1 MTTIGKRYE
10 REYQRSYK
18 AQQRERWRAEG
29 LCIVC
34 GHEIERKRKRLGM
47 VTCARCSGS
56 NYERLKRRRRKEAE
70 TA

>member
-1 MTTIGKRYE
+1 MTTIGERY
-10 REYQRSYK
+10 RRAYQRNYK

-34 GHEIERKRKRLGM
+34 GHEIERERSRLGM

-56 NYERLKRRRRKEAE
+56 NLKRLKE
-70 TA
+70 TRQTKAV